1 MATIS
6 GVTAA
11 ETAADTTRK
20 SGPKEL
26 GQEDF
31 LNLLVTQ
38 LKNQDPLKPTDNTEF
53 VAQLAQF
60 SQLEQSVKQA
70 QLLQKNLE
78 AQQASRQFTL
88 LPMVGRQISVDMP
101 LVQYTGGPAPIRY
114 ALERDAA
121 KVRIDVSDQEGRL
134 VRRLEYADR
143 PSGLNAVEWDGR
155 SQTGA
160 LVPAGVYRYGLSAID
175 AHGKPVT
182 AQSQAQL
189 KVSGIRMED
198 GQAKLAV
205 GDVTVDPSDVVELQ

>member
-11 ETAADTTRK
+11 ETATDTVRK

-31 LNLLVTQ
+31 LQLLVTQ
-38 LKNQDPLKPTDNTEF
+38 LKNQDPLNPTDNTEF

-70 QLLQKNLE
+70 QLLQRNLE

-88 LPMVGRQISVDMP
+88 LPMVGRQIGVDMP
-101 LVQYTGGPAPIRY
+101 LVQYTDGPAAIRY
-114 ALERDAA
+114 ALERDTA
-121 KVRIDVSDQEGRL
+121 KVRIDISDQDGRL

-143 PSGLNAVEWDGR
+143 PSGLNTIEWDGR
-155 SQTGA
+155 NQNGG
-160 LVPAGVYRYGLSAID
+160 LMPAGVYRYGLSAID
-175 AHGKPVT
+175 RQGEPVT
-182 AQSQAQL
+182 AQSRAQL
-189 KVSGIRMED
+189 TVSGIRMQD
-198 GQAKLAV
+198 GEAQLAV
-205 GDVTVDPSDVVELQ
+205 GDVTVDPSEVVELQ

>member
-11 ETAADTTRK
+11 ETATDTARK

-31 LNLLVTQ
+31 LQLLVTQ
-38 LKNQDPLKPTDNTEF
+38 LKNQDPLNPTDNTEF

-70 QLLQKNLE
+70 QLLQQNLE

-88 LPMVGRQISVDMP
+88 LPMIGRQIGVDMP
-101 LVQYTGGPAPIRY
+101 LVQYTDGPAAIRY

-121 KVRIDVSDQEGRL
+121 NVRIDISDQDGRL

-155 SQTGA
+155 NQNGA
-160 LVPAGVYRYGLSAID
+160 LMPAGVYRYGLSAID
-175 AHGKPVT
+175 RQGEPVT
-182 AQSQAQL
+182 AQSRAQL
-189 KVSGIRMED
+189 TVSGIRME
-198 GQAKLAV
+198 GGEAQLAV
-205 GDVTVDPSDVVELQ
+205 GDVTVDPSEVVELQ